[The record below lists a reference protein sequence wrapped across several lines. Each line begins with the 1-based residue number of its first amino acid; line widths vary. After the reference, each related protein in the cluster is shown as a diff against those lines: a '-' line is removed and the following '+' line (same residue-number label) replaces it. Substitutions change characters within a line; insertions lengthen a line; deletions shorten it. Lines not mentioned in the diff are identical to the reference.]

1 MKLKHPSNS
10 ASQSLTSSDTR
21 LLVRE
26 SLRIS
31 ADLASAAPPSPPAAA
46 KAAQERPLVPDSS
59 FVGLVKDQF
68 LDSSLR
74 LICCEEVDGRR
85 WQYLAENSYNDG
97 IKSSSAKQSKK
108 NSIRAVSL
116 QTPQAPI
123 EELMTFIRSYV
134 VPEGFPDSVTPS
146 YVPYMTWRALKH
158 FFGGAMGVFT
168 TQTLLS
174 SLGVSRNTTSGAVAI
189 NWILKDGAGRVGKM
203 LFARQ
208 GKKFDYD
215 LKQLRFAG
223 DLLMEL
229 GAGVELATAAVPH
242 LFLPLACAANVA
254 KNVSAVT
261 STSTRTPIYKA
272 FAKGENIGDV
282 TAKGECVGNI
292 ADLLGTGLSI
302 VISKRNPS
310 LFTTFALLSCGY
322 LMSSYKEVKSVV
334 LHTLNRARF
343 TVAVESFLST
353 GPRFKDAF
361 QDPNSYLTLEP
372 IFEKERYIVTCNPS
386 KGKIYALFKDQA
398 KSDDILKAAFHAH
411 VLLHIICSSNQ
422 NSPTSRTQ
430 EHDLSVVSP
439 TLGDLQ
445 SHIAESYKM
454 VSALYEPFKNKT
466 KEQGWVMSESLL
478 NPGRARLCFRNE
490 IGVVVLGL
498 WIPAVGWSS
507 AAREAALRLSLRAIT
522 GPNGSVPTFDEFALR
537 EIYDGLSDD
546 LRVRVGQHF
555 WDLDSRYLDGLT
567 DGKKEVEHCKFLVG
581 VYYKHGYGLG
591 FMFAAYLDVVCTAKQ
606 NIANWIPVF
615 ILVPG
620 AEVTQAMV
628 TQHIHTALVKVRL
641 YRVTRGTLGGRY
653 IVREL
658 LFVVS
663 DVGVPQV
670 FAGGWSPASLT
681 FLSNTC
687 GTPTSLT
694 AKKI

>member
-10 ASQSLTSSDTR
+10 ASQTLTSSDTR

-31 ADLASAAPPSPPAAA
+31 ADLASAAPPSSAAA
-46 KAAQERPLVPDSS
+46 SGAAQERPLVPDSS
-59 FVGLVKDQF
+59 FAGLVKDQF

-97 IKSSSAKQSKK
+97 IKSSGAKQSKK

-174 SLGVSRNTTSGAVAI
+174 SLGVSRNTSSGAVAI

-302 VISKRNPS
+302 MISKRNPS

-322 LMSSYKEVKSVV
+322 LMSSYKEVRSVV

-353 GPRFKDAF
+353 GQVPSLEEGNLKENIFSPPWKNHRPIVLGPRFKDAF
-361 QDPNSYLTLEP
+361 QDPNSYLMLEP

-422 NSPTSRTQ
+422 NSPTSRTR

-445 SHIAESYKM
+445 SHIADSYKM

-478 NPGRARLCFRNE
+478 NPGRARLCE
-490 IGVVVLGL
+490 L
-498 WIPAVGWSS
+498 
-507 AAREAALRLSLRAIT
+507 
-522 GPNGSVPTFDEFALR
+522 
-537 EIYDGLSDD
+537 
-546 LRVRVGQHF
+546 VR
-555 WDLDSRYLDGLT
+555 
-567 DGKKEVEHCKFLVG
+567 
-581 VYYKHGYGLG
+581 
-591 FMFAAYLDVVCTAKQ
+591 
-606 NIANWIPVF
+606 
-615 ILVPG
+615 
-620 AEVTQAMV
+620 
-628 TQHIHTALVKVRL
+628 
-641 YRVTRGTLGGRY
+641 
-653 IVREL
+653 
-658 LFVVS
+658 
-663 DVGVPQV
+663 
-670 FAGGWSPASLT
+670 
-681 FLSNTC
+681 
-687 GTPTSLT
+687 
-694 AKKI
+694 

>member
-10 ASQSLTSSDTR
+10 ASQTLTSSDTR
-21 LLVRE
+21 MLVRE
-26 SLRIS
+26 TLRIS
-31 ADLASAAPPSPPAAA
+31 ANLASAPPPSPAAGA
-46 KAAQERPLVPDSS
+46 LAAQDRALLQHSS
-59 FVGLVKDQF
+59 FGGLVEDQF

-74 LICCEEVDGRR
+74 LICLEEIDGRR
-85 WQYLAENSYNDG
+85 WQYFAESNNSVRSG
-97 IKSSSAKQSKK
+97 GSKKLKK
-108 NSIRAVSL
+108 NSIRAVCL
-116 QTPQAPI
+116 QTPQAPVD
-123 EELMTFIRSYV
+123 ELMAFIRSYV

-174 SLGVSRNTTSGAVAI
+174 SLGVSRNRAAPGAVAI

-254 KNVSAVT
+254 KNVAAVT

-302 VISKRNPS
+302 LISKRNPS

-322 LMSSYKEVKSVV
+322 VMSSYQEVKSVV

-343 TVAVESFLST
+343 TVAVESFLKTGRVPSLQEGNSMESIFVPPWKQHRPIVL

-361 QDPNSYLTLEP
+361 QDPNSYLAVEP
-372 IFEKERYIVTCNPS
+372 IFEKERYIITYNPS
-386 KGKIYALFKDQA
+386 KGNIYALFKDQA

-411 VLLHIICSSNQ
+411 VLLHIIDTSSQNQ
-422 NSPTSRTQ
+422 ATSKRG
-430 EHDLSVVSP
+430 HDPSAVLP

-454 VSALYEPFKNKT
+454 VSALYGPFKNKA
-466 KEQGWVMSESLL
+466 KDQGWVMSESLL
-478 NPGRARLCFRNE
+478 NPGRARLCE
-490 IGVVVLGL
+490 L
-498 WIPAVGWSS
+498 
-507 AAREAALRLSLRAIT
+507 
-522 GPNGSVPTFDEFALR
+522 
-537 EIYDGLSDD
+537 
-546 LRVRVGQHF
+546 VR
-555 WDLDSRYLDGLT
+555 
-567 DGKKEVEHCKFLVG
+567 
-581 VYYKHGYGLG
+581 
-591 FMFAAYLDVVCTAKQ
+591 
-606 NIANWIPVF
+606 
-615 ILVPG
+615 
-620 AEVTQAMV
+620 
-628 TQHIHTALVKVRL
+628 
-641 YRVTRGTLGGRY
+641 
-653 IVREL
+653 
-658 LFVVS
+658 
-663 DVGVPQV
+663 
-670 FAGGWSPASLT
+670 
-681 FLSNTC
+681 
-687 GTPTSLT
+687 
-694 AKKI
+694 